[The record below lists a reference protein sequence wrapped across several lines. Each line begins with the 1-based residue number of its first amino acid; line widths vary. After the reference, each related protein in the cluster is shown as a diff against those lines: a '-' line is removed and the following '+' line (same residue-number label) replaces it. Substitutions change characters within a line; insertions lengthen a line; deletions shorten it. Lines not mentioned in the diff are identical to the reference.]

1 MTFDIF
7 HVMKNQFSVKNWRSI
22 PIKYLVKSG
31 RTDSTIRILEKIR
44 ILYVNILI
52 IGKGSG

>member
-22 PIKYLVKSG
+22 SIKYLVKSG
-31 RTDSTIRILEKIR
+31 RTNSTIRILDKIG
-44 ILYVNILI
+44 ILYVNILVI
-52 IGKGSG
+52 EKGSG